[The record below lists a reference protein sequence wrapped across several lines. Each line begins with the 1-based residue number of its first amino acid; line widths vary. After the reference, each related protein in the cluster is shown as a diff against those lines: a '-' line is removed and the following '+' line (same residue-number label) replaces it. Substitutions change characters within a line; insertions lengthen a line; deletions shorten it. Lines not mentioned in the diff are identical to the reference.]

1 VAVITVEGL
10 DPSTGEVLE
19 VECRDSVVA
28 AVRRRGRSGDK
39 TLPFVSPGLVD
50 LQVNGYAGHDVNA
63 ENVAV
68 DDLAAITEALA
79 NEGVTTW
86 VPTIVTAPEDR
97 IRKALRV
104 VSEARGD
111 PVLAAAIPFASVEGP
126 FLSDL
131 DGPRGVHDLAS
142 IRPIDCDEVERWAA
156 EGPVGIVTV
165 SPHWPNSARAISR
178 IVASGITVAIGH
190 THADNADIRAAVDA
204 GASLST
210 HLGNGIF
217 PDLPRHPN
225 PIWSQ
230 LAEDRLA
237 AGFIADGH
245 HLPAETLKVML
256 RAKPAGGAFVVS
268 DATTIA
274 GMPPGIYHTPVGGD
288 VELSE
293 DGRLSPVGTNILAGA
308 AKSLAY
314 ALPFLIAN
322 VGLSVAQAVSLAT
335 SNPGGVVARVSGAV
349 RGCVRIGG
357 RADLVLI
364 DHSGVVVG
372 VVAGGKR
379 RP

>member
-1 VAVITVEGL
+1 MAVTTVEGL

-19 VECRDSVVA
+19 IDCRQDVVA
-28 AVRRRGRSGDK
+28 DVRRRGRTGDL
-39 TLPFVSPGLVD
+39 TLPYVSPGLVD

-63 ENVAV
+63 ESVTV
-68 DDLAAITEALA
+68 DDLTAITFALA
-79 NEGVTTW
+79 EEGVTTW

-97 IRKALRV
+97 IRQALHV
-104 VSEARGD
+104 VREARKD
-111 PVLAAAIPFASVEGP
+111 VVLAAAIPFASVEGP

-131 DGPRGVHDLAS
+131 DGPRGVHDLRS
-142 IRPIDCDEVERWAA
+142 IRPIDSDEVERWAA
-156 EGPVGIVTV
+156 EGPLGIVTV
-165 SPHWPNSARAISR
+165 SPHWPDSPGAIRR
-178 IVASGITVAIGH
+178 IVAARIAVAIGH
-190 THADNADIRAAVDA
+190 THADNTQIRAAVDA

-268 DATTIA
+268 DATALA
-274 GMPPGIYHTPVGGD
+274 GMPPGRYRTPVGGD

-293 DGRLSPVGTNILAGA
+293 DGRLSPVGTKILAGA
-308 AKSLAY
+308 ARSLAH
-314 ALPFLIAN
+314 ALPFLIGS
-322 VGLSVAQAVSLAT
+322 VGLSLAHAVSLAT
-335 SNPGGVVARVSGAV
+335 SVPGGVVTKVSGATPGRLAV
-349 RGCVRIGG
+349 GS

-364 DHSGVVVG
+364 ERSGVVVG
-372 VVAGGKR
+372 VVARGHV